1 MLTTPTNE
9 RYRVVALAT
18 TLAMITYL
26 DRACI
31 ATLAPGIIRDLGLS
45 TVQMGWVF
53 TVFQLAYALFEIPT
67 ARWADRK
74 GTRAVLTRIVVWWSC
89 LTAATAAAFSYPAM
103 LIIRFLFGMGEAG
116 AWPCVARTFSR
127 WIPMRERGRV
137 QGIFFAGAHLVGG
150 LTPMLVLWLLGYMSW
165 RAIFVTFGLVGFVWV
180 AIWHTWFRN
189 DPSEHPSVNAAE
201 LQTIV
206 SQRPPDSGHS
216 SGWEYWGCLIRSR
229 TMIALCIMYI
239 PNCMIFYFC
248 ITWLPT
254 YLKQRHGFDAASL
267 GIFSGLPLIV
277 SMPGDLL
284 GGVVTDQLTARY
296 GLRVGRSTLGAIAYV
311 IAGVALLA
319 GAMSSSPVLAAVL
332 IALATGMTM
341 FTLGAAWGTVIEVG
355 RNHVGVVGAT
365 MNSVGNLAAMLNPL
379 IVAYSVQWFGS
390 WNLPLYLMGTLF
402 LIGAFCWTLIDPQ
415 VAVFSDGRQSTI
427 ASRQSTVTVASRQ
440 SQSPVVASPG
450 LKTGLPTED

>member
-1 MLTTPTNE
+1 MSMPAPTHA

-18 TLAMITYL
+18 GLGMITYL

-31 ATLAPGIIRDLGLS
+31 ATLAPGIGRDLGLT
-45 TVQMGWVF
+45 TVKMGYVF

-67 ARWADRK
+67 AWWADRR
-74 GTRAVLTRIVVWWSC
+74 GTRLVLSRIVLWWSC
-89 LTAATAAAFSYPAM
+89 LTAATGAAFSYPV
-103 LIIRFLFGMGEAG
+103 LLVVRFLFGVGEAG

-127 WIPMRERGRV
+127 WIPRRERGTV

-150 LTPMLVLWLLGYMSW
+150 LTPALVLWLLRFLSW
-165 RAIFVTFGLVGFVWV
+165 REIFVCFGAVGLLWTAVWL
-180 AIWHTWFRN
+180 TWFRN
-189 DPSEHPSVNAAE
+189 DPSEHRGVNAAE

-206 SQRPPDSGHS
+206 SERPADCAHS
-216 SGWEYWGCLIRSR
+216 AGLDYWR
-229 TMIALCIMYI
+229 TLLTNRNMIALCIMYI

-254 YLKQRHGFDAASL
+254 YLRERHGFDATNLA
-267 GIFSGLPLIV
+267 IFAGLPLIV

-284 GGVVTDQLTARY
+284 GGLVSDRLVSRY
-296 GLRVGRSTLGAIAYV
+296 GLRVGRCGLGSVAYV

-319 GAMSSSPVLAAVL
+319 AAASSTPILAATL
-332 IALATGMTM
+332 IAVATGSTM

-355 RNHVGVVGAT
+355 RNHVAVVGAT

-390 WNLPLYLMGTLF
+390 WNLPLQLMGVLF
-402 LIGAFCWTLIDPQ
+402 LVGAFCWTVVDPGRP
-415 VAVFSDGRQSTI
+415 VFDELPIPSHDRASSTI
-427 ASRQSTVTVASRQ
+427 GATTSRLSRL
-440 SQSPVVASPG
+440 A
-450 LKTGLPTED
+450 

>member
-1 MLTTPTNE
+1 MSASPTHA

-18 TLAMITYL
+18 GLAMITYL

-45 TVQMGWVF
+45 TIQMGYVF
-53 TVFQLAYALFEIPT
+53 TAFQLAYALFEIPT
-67 ARWADRK
+67 AWWADRR
-74 GTRAVLTRIVVWWSC
+74 GTRSVLSRIVLWWSF
-89 LTAATAAAFSYPAM
+89 LTAATGAAFNYPVM
-103 LIIRFLFGMGEAG
+103 LAVRFLFGMGEAG

-127 WIPMRERGRV
+127 WIPIRERGTV

-150 LTPMLVLWLLGYMSW
+150 LTPALVLWMLHFMSW
-165 RAIFVTFGLVGFVWV
+165 RSIFLAFGTVGLVWV
-180 AIWHTWFRN
+180 AVWHTWFRN
-189 DPSEHPSVNAAE
+189 DPSEHASVNAAE

-206 SQRPPDSGHS
+206 SERPPDSGHS
-216 SGWEYWGCLIRSR
+216 AGWEYWGGLIRNR
-229 TMIALCIMYI
+229 NMIAMCVMYI

-254 YLKQRHGFDAASL
+254 YLKQRHGFDATSL
-267 GIFSGLPLIV
+267 GIFAGLPLIV

-284 GGVVTDQLTARY
+284 GGLVTDRLVSRY
-296 GLRVGRSTLGAIAYV
+296 GLRAGRCGLGAIAYA
-311 IAGVALLA
+311 IAGVALLSA
-319 GAMSSSPVLAAVL
+319 AASSTPVLAATL

-390 WNLPLYLMGTLF
+390 WNLPLYLMGALF
-402 LIGAFCWTLIDPQ
+402 LVGVVCWTVIDPTRP
-415 VAVFSDGRQSTI
+415 VFGELPAAAHGRTS
-427 ASRQSTVTVASRQ
+427 STVDTAT
-440 SQSPVVASPG
+440 A
-450 LKTGLPTED
+450 